1 MAAEQDE
8 WDKPS
13 ASSITLRVTVL
24 DEAQVPTVFAPQVL
38 IDVEVP
44 CRLAHFAAI
53 ARQFV
58 EEPWLHF
65 ALCVC
70 RDELRWLRL
79 RFCLLV
85 QRTASAHEL
94 RAKISHAMQQEGQVA
109 LFYFKRPV
117 ADRRFRW

>member
-1 MAAEQDE
+1 MVARPLRVYSPAVLCRPLRTLSALLRADGVADAALTEPVWSPVAAEQDE

-53 ARQFV
+53 ARQFA

-70 RDELRWLRL
+70 REELRW
-79 RFCLLV
+79 
-85 QRTASAHEL
+85 
-94 RAKISHAMQQEGQVA
+94 
-109 LFYFKRPV
+109 
-117 ADRRFRW
+117 